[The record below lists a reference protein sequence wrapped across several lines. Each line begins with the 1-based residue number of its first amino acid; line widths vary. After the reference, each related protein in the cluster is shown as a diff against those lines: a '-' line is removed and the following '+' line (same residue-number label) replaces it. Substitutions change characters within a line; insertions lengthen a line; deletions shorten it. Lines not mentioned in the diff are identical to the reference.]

1 MNKSQWQQIIKSRG
15 ITWMIQSGKIGIIL
29 TDRHCDYPGIFVMHC
44 GTFNIHA
51 MPLNAKNPD
60 DAKAESL
67 QIIKQKL
74 DDLNQDFQNLFT

>member
-1 MNKSQWQQIIKSRG
+1 MNKPEWKHIIKSRG
-15 ITWMIQSGKIGIIL
+15 ESWLIQSGRIGIIL
-29 TDRHCDYPGIFVMHC
+29 TDSHNDYPGIFVLHC
-44 GTFNIHA
+44 GTFRIDT

-74 DDLNQDFQNLFT
+74 DELNQNFQDLN